1 MPRRG
6 RPSTDITSRPATP
19 EYRTNHAAT
28 FGHQSDNLGKKFVHT
43 RLVIRTDSETGK
55 QTIERTTDV

>member
-19 EYRTNHAAT
+19 EYRANHATT
-28 FGHQSDNLGKKFVHT
+28 FGEQSDHLGKRFAHT
-43 RLVIRTDSETGK
+43 HIVIKTDPVTGK
-55 QTIERTTDV
+55 QRLERTTDV

>member
-19 EYRTNHAAT
+19 EYRTGHATT
-28 FGHQSDNLGKKFVHT
+28 FGAQSDNLGKKFVHT
-43 RLVIRTDSETGK
+43 RLVIRTDPATGK
-55 QTIERTTDV
+55 QTIERISDV